1 MFSLN
6 AVIGK
11 SIEIN
16 NEKVSFIDALLENQF
31 FTLTFKVIWLP
42 LTFKKMNEINKH
54 LCCNIGAFVYI
65 EEILDEDCLGT
76 HKYNINIKCPVDC
89 KIKFDQITVRQSIEG
104 ETLFIMA
111 YGDLIRC

>member
-1 MFSLN
+1 MSRN
-6 AVIGK
+6 SCGRCYRKYKA
-11 SIEIN
+11 SIPYKIL
-16 NEKVSFIDALLENQF
+16 V
-31 FTLTFKVIWLP
+31 
-42 LTFKKMNEINKH
+42 
-54 LCCNIGAFVYI
+54 CCNIGAFVYI